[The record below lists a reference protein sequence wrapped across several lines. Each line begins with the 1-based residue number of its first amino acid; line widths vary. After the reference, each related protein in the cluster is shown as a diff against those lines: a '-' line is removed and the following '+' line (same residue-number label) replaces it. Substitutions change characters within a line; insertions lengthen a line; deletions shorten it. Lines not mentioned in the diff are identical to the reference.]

1 MKRTNSVFAPPNPLE
16 IICIFTTNKKIL
28 QVLPPAP
35 VSWGKMVKDEF
46 TIRVA
51 LMMRLRRSWPDY
63 VPGAFRKTCEDQI
76 GFFLDKWKMWVV
88 WGGREG
94 GQGDQADW
102 GDQCNDNQKEQ
113 EGRGARP
120 IYHLS

>member
-76 GFFLDKWKMWVV
+76 GCFFGQVKKV
-88 WGGREG
+88 GGYG
-94 GQGDQADW
+94 GA
-102 GDQCNDNQKEQ
+102 
-113 EGRGARP
+113 GRGV
-120 IYHLS
+120 